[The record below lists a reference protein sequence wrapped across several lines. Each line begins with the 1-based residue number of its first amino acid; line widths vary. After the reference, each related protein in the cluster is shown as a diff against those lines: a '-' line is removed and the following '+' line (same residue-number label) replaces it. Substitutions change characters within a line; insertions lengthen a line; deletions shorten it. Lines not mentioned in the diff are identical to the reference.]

1 MIRKE
6 TVHIIWVTIQA
17 GLVMLLLG
25 ACSTTKH
32 LPEGEILYT
41 GSRTIVENE
50 PQAPLTEDALTELDA
65 ALDKAPSTKILGFVP
80 IPFKMWA
87 YNSLVRYKKGF
98 GHWLF
103 NRFAANPPV
112 FISTVN
118 PEIRAKVGT
127 NLLHDYGYF
136 NGTVRFQ
143 TVPDKKDS
151 LKASI
156 RYTVDMKDPYYID
169 TVYYTR
175 FNPRTLRIMERGRR
189 GSLLTPGEQFN
200 VSDLDGERSRISTLL
215 RNRGYFYFRPDYMKY
230 QADTLLNPGHVSL
243 RLIPVPGLPDAAQR
257 PYYVGKTSVFLY
269 GKGGEV
275 PNSTLEYRGLDIH
288 YYKKMQVRPNMLYRW
303 LNYQA
308 YVRNDSLRNSAH
320 SRLYSQYRQT
330 RIQERL
336 SQLSIFRY
344 LDLQYIPQ
352 DSTATCDT
360 LNVRLQATFDK
371 PYDAELEFNLTTKSN
386 NQTGPGAS
394 FGLTRYNVF
403 GGGETWNVKLK
414 GSYEWQTGNKLDGS
428 NSKINSYELGLTTT
442 LTFPRVLFPT
452 FSKRDMNFPA
462 STTFRLYADQMNR
475 ARFFKLLAFGGDA
488 SYEFQPTATSHHSIT
503 PFKLTFN
510 LLQHTTHEFDSITN
524 VNKALKKSLQNQ
536 FIPAM
541 NYTYTYDDSPITSRR
556 NHLWWQASVTQAGL
570 VLDGIYAL
578 AGKKFNKEDKELL
591 GNPFAQ
597 FIKGTAE
604 IRYNYALG
612 HKQYLVGR
620 LMAGAIYSYG
630 NARTSP
636 YNEQFYIGGANSIR
650 AFTIRSIGPG
660 RYYQNSDNNKYAYID
675 RTGDLKFEANLE
687 YRFPILGDLHGATFL
702 DSGNIWLIRND
713 PDRPGGQLKW
723 GSFLKDLA
731 LGTGFGLRYDLT
743 FIVIRFD
750 VGIGLHL
757 PYDTG
762 KKGYYNIPKFKDGMG
777 YHFAIGYPF

>member
-1 MIRKE
+1 M
-6 TVHIIWVTIQA
+6 
-17 GLVMLLLG
+17 
-25 ACSTTKH
+25 TK
-32 LPEGEILYT
+32 
-41 GSRTIVENE
+41 R
-50 PQAPLTEDALTELDA
+50 
-65 ALDKAPSTKILGFVP
+65 
-80 IPFKMWA
+80 
-87 YNSLVRYKKGF
+87 
-98 GHWLF
+98 
-103 NRFAANPPV
+103 
-112 FISTVN
+112 
-118 PEIRAKVGT
+118 
-127 NLLHDYGYF
+127 
-136 NGTVRFQ
+136 
-143 TVPDKKDS
+143 
-151 LKASI
+151 
-156 RYTVDMKDPYYID
+156 
-169 TVYYTR
+169 
-175 FNPRTLRIMERGRR
+175 
-189 GSLLTPGEQFN
+189 
-200 VSDLDGERSRISTLL
+200 
-215 RNRGYFYFRPDYMKY
+215 
-230 QADTLLNPGHVSL
+230 
-243 RLIPVPGLPDAAQR
+243 
-257 PYYVGKTSVFLY
+257 
-269 GKGGEV
+269 
-275 PNSTLEYRGLDIH
+275 
-288 YYKKMQVRPNMLYRW
+288 
-303 LNYQA
+303 
-308 YVRNDSLRNSAH
+308 
-320 SRLYSQYRQT
+320 
-330 RIQERL
+330 
-336 SQLSIFRY
+336 
-344 LDLQYIPQ
+344 
-352 DSTATCDT
+352 
-360 LNVRLQATFDK
+360 
-371 PYDAELEFNLTTKSN
+371 
-386 NQTGPGAS
+386 
-394 FGLTRYNVF
+394 NVF
-403 GGGETWNVKLK
+403 GGGETFGVKLR

-723 GSFLKDLA
+723 GSFLKDLPWEPA
-731 LGTGFGLRYDLT
+731 SACVTTSPLSSSVSTWVSVCISLTIPERKAITISRNSRTAWVTISLSDTPSSCSIPRILWSYPRYFIFNRSTLIGNEILLRS
-743 FIVIRFD
+743 
-750 VGIGLHL
+750 
-757 PYDTG
+757 
-762 KKGYYNIPKFKDGMG
+762 
-777 YHFAIGYPF
+777 HFNNKQIN

>member
-1 MIRKE
+1 M
-6 TVHIIWVTIQA
+6 
-17 GLVMLLLG
+17 
-25 ACSTTKH
+25 
-32 LPEGEILYT
+32 
-41 GSRTIVENE
+41 
-50 PQAPLTEDALTELDA
+50 
-65 ALDKAPSTKILGFVP
+65 
-80 IPFKMWA
+80 
-87 YNSLVRYKKGF
+87 
-98 GHWLF
+98 
-103 NRFAANPPV
+103 
-112 FISTVN
+112 
-118 PEIRAKVGT
+118 
-127 NLLHDYGYF
+127 
-136 NGTVRFQ
+136 
-143 TVPDKKDS
+143 
-151 LKASI
+151 
-156 RYTVDMKDPYYID
+156 
-169 TVYYTR
+169 
-175 FNPRTLRIMERGRR
+175 
-189 GSLLTPGEQFN
+189 
-200 VSDLDGERSRISTLL
+200 DGE
-215 RNRGYFYFRPDYMKY
+215 
-230 QADTLLNPGHVSL
+230 
-243 RLIPVPGLPDAAQR
+243 
-257 PYYVGKTSVFLY
+257 
-269 GKGGEV
+269 
-275 PNSTLEYRGLDIH
+275 LE
-288 YYKKMQVRPNMLYRW
+288 
-303 LNYQA
+303 
-308 YVRNDSLRNSAH
+308 
-320 SRLYSQYRQT
+320 
-330 RIQERL
+330 
-336 SQLSIFRY
+336 
-344 LDLQYIPQ
+344 
-352 DSTATCDT
+352 
-360 LNVRLQATFDK
+360 LNVTA
-371 PYDAELEFNLTTKSN
+371 KSN
-386 NQTGPGAS
+386 DQVGPGAIFS
-394 FGLTRYNVF
+394 GTKRNVF
-403 GGGETWNVKLK
+403 GGGETFGVKLR

>member
-1 MIRKE
+1 MFER
-6 TVHIIWVTIQA
+6 
-17 GLVMLLLG
+17 
-25 ACSTTKH
+25 
-32 LPEGEILYT
+32 IL
-41 GSRTIVENE
+41 
-50 PQAPLTEDALTELDA
+50 
-65 ALDKAPSTKILGFVP
+65 
-80 IPFKMWA
+80 
-87 YNSLVRYKKGF
+87 
-98 GHWLF
+98 
-103 NRFAANPPV
+103 
-112 FISTVN
+112 
-118 PEIRAKVGT
+118 
-127 NLLHDYGYF
+127 
-136 NGTVRFQ
+136 
-143 TVPDKKDS
+143 
-151 LKASI
+151 
-156 RYTVDMKDPYYID
+156 
-169 TVYYTR
+169 
-175 FNPRTLRIMERGRR
+175 
-189 GSLLTPGEQFN
+189 
-200 VSDLDGERSRISTLL
+200 
-215 RNRGYFYFRPDYMKY
+215 
-230 QADTLLNPGHVSL
+230 
-243 RLIPVPGLPDAAQR
+243 
-257 PYYVGKTSVFLY
+257 
-269 GKGGEV
+269 
-275 PNSTLEYRGLDIH
+275 
-288 YYKKMQVRPNMLYRW
+288 
-303 LNYQA
+303 
-308 YVRNDSLRNSAH
+308 
-320 SRLYSQYRQT
+320 
-330 RIQERL
+330 
-336 SQLSIFRY
+336 
-344 LDLQYIPQ
+344 
-352 DSTATCDT
+352 
-360 LNVRLQATFDK
+360 
-371 PYDAELEFNLTTKSN
+371 AEL
-386 NQTGPGAS
+386 
-394 FGLTRYNVF
+394 R
-403 GGGETWNVKLK
+403 

-636 YNEQFYIGGANSIR
+636 YNEQFSAERIASMLLRSAASVPDVTTRTATTINTLTSTVRVILNS
-650 AFTIRSIGPG
+650 S
-660 RYYQNSDNNKYAYID
+660 
-675 RTGDLKFEANLE
+675 NLE

-762 KKGYYNIPKFKDGMG
+762 KKGYYNIPKFKDGMA